1 MRKKILDVCE
11 TLTVGAEGAIS
22 TVQAVLT
29 VCCMVY
35 VMASILTEAV
45 KK

>member
-1 MRKKILDVCE
+1 MRTKIISVCE

-22 TVQAVLT
+22 AVQAVLT
-29 VCCMVY
+29 LCCMVY
-35 VMASILTEAV
+35 VMASILSEAV